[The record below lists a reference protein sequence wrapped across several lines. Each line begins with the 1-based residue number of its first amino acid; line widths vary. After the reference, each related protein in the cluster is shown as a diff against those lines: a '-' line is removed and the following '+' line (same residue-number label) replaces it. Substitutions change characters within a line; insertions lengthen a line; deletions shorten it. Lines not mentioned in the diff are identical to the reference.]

1 MIWVTIT
8 LTILLVLFL
17 LTEPVN
23 ATFSNV
29 SGELLIDLEFV
40 FFAVTVY
47 PTRKRNNKKRKNP
60 KKNNHSSPKIY
71 LRALYRM
78 RRSVRFSLD
87 ELTVGLLP
95 FPPHLAAPF
104 GEAASALL
112 ARYTRDNDS
121 SRIRL
126 FSEDEPLRFRLN
138 VHAGLYDL
146 LRYLL
151 LTHRMKKKMEKIQ
164 YGGQ

>member
-8 LTILLVLFL
+8 LTLLLVLFL
-17 LTEPVN
+17 LTEPVS

-29 SGELLIDLEFV
+29 SNELLIDIEFV

-47 PTRKRNNKKRKNP
+47 PTRKQNNKKS
-60 KKNNHSSPKIY
+60 KKSKPSSSKIY

-78 RRSVRFSLD
+78 RRRVRISLD
-87 ELTVGLLP
+87 ELSVGLLP
-95 FPPHLAAPF
+95 LPPHLAAPF
-104 GEAASALL
+104 GETVSALL
-112 ARYTRDNDS
+112 ARYTRDDDP

-126 FSEDEPLRFRLN
+126 FAEDAPLRFRLN
-138 VHAGLYDL
+138 VHASLYDL

-151 LTHRMKKKMEKIQ
+151 MTHRMKKKMEKIQ